1 MRSISGLLSLI
12 AIKFSNLKVSNSS
25 RNASVI
31 FTVSLILLSMISV
44 SDLAGAQLVSSQ
56 DNSST
61 VTDTPRT
68 NNNTIN
74 PKTECNEPIEI
85 NNVSSSSFDNTNNED
100 DDGVNAEL
108 AFDSDEGTEWSEDR
122 VGAYLEFDIGAIRS
136 ICDIEIQWD
145 KGEERSYNFVVSV
158 SENGTKFK
166 DRIRATSS
174 GNSDLPELYSFPDTM
189 AKQVRLT
196 VYGNSED
203 ETASIK
209 EISVNGRDVRKIG
222 QGYKICEE
230 LPVAKFVATP
240 SQSGDPPEK
249 AVDGD
254 YTTAWSAEGAGSFL
268 QADVGE
274 VKSICHVSIA
284 WYNGESRQYV
294 FEVSVSK
301 DGINFDQV
309 YEGISSGNSI
319 RPQYYAF
326 SEADARYVRIT
337 VFGNDKDNWA
347 GITELSIKGFTPPL
361 PPNNPPVADPKSV
374 STDMNVPIP
383 ITLSGSDP
391 EGSILTFNIVDLP
404 KHGQL
409 SSVSSDT
416 VKYTPDKD
424 YSGSDSFT
432 YTVKDS
438 KGVASSKSLVSINVR
453 NNPPVADPKSVST
466 DMNVPIPITLSGSD
480 PEGSIL
486 TFNIVDLPK
495 HGQLSSVSSDTV
507 KYTPDKDYSGSDSF
521 TYTVKDSKGLT
532 SAKST
537 VSINIKEVL
546 ECRTLNPTV
555 VTAIGSDGA
564 NVPSNVID
572 KNLNTGWS
580 KDGTGSWIQFD
591 LGSPAKICSVDIAW
605 YRGDMRQNVFTISV
619 SDDGSVFKKVFD
631 GGSKG
636 TATGFEKYNLPSG
649 TEGKFVRITVNGN
662 TENNWASITEIALFG
677 VRSTSE
683 PPSPPPSQ
691 PPSPPPSQPPS
702 PPTSQPPSPPPSQP
716 PSPPPSKPPS
726 PPPGGDAGQNDQ
738 FGIKKIYA
746 SKPNGEKWFMNMQ
759 DPSNDPRSNP
769 PPMSKN
775 SDGSWRV
782 TSGQVRYGVYTSS
795 GYHPDRVE
803 TDHSVLASRGYMQS
817 PNDWKNVELTG
828 QVKFNSGDDSE
839 NWAWYARGGRH
850 TGSGSPEGCEGSS
863 LKGDLTYT
871 DGTVRW
877 AKEQWHV
884 SYVFAPWKDSPASA
898 DGKFVGFKAMMYNT
912 IINGETAVKLELWVD
927 PNNNNNWQKVYDFID
942 QGGWGNDGGECNGEP
957 DQIISWGGPIAS
969 FRWDGA
975 NSVDIKNL
983 SVREIVP

>member
-31 FTVSLILLSMISV
+31 FMVSLILLSMISV

-56 DNSST
+56 DDSST

-361 PPNNPPVADPKSV
+361 PPNNPPVADPKS
-374 STDMNVPIP
+374 
-383 ITLSGSDP
+383 
-391 EGSILTFNIVDLP
+391 F
-404 KHGQL
+404 
-409 SSVSSDT
+409 
-416 VKYTPDKD
+416 
-424 YSGSDSFT
+424 
-432 YTVKDS
+432 
-438 KGVASSKSLVSINVR
+438 
-453 NNPPVADPKSVST
+453 ST

-702 PPTSQPPSPPPSQP
+702 PPPSQPPSPPPSQP
-716 PSPPPSKPPS
+716 PSPPPSQPPSPPPSQPPSPPPSQPPS

-769 PPMSKN
+769 PSMSKN

-795 GYHPDRVE
+795 GYHPDQVE

-828 QVKFNSGDDSE
+828 QVKFNSGDSSE

-884 SYVFAPWKDSPASA
+884 SYVFAPWKNSPASA

-912 IINGETAVKLELWVD
+912 IINGQ
-927 PNNNNNWQKVYDFID
+927 P
-942 QGGWGNDGGECNGEP
+942 
-957 DQIISWGGPIAS
+957 
-969 FRWDGA
+969 
-975 NSVDIKNL
+975 
-983 SVREIVP
+983 

>member
-1 MRSISGLLSLI
+1 MLSLI

-31 FTVSLILLSMISV
+31 FMVSLILLSMISV

-56 DNSST
+56 DDSST

-409 SSVSSDT
+409 SSV
-416 VKYTPDKD
+416 
-424 YSGSDSFT
+424 
-432 YTVKDS
+432 
-438 KGVASSKSLVSINVR
+438 
-453 NNPPVADPKSVST
+453 
-466 DMNVPIPITLSGSD
+466 
-480 PEGSIL
+480 
-486 TFNIVDLPK
+486 
-495 HGQLSSVSSDTV
+495 
-507 KYTPDKDYSGSDSF
+507 
-521 TYTVKDSKGLT
+521 
-532 SAKST
+532 
-537 VSINIKEVL
+537 
-546 ECRTLNPTV
+546 
-555 VTAIGSDGA
+555 
-564 NVPSNVID
+564 
-572 KNLNTGWS
+572 
-580 KDGTGSWIQFD
+580 
-591 LGSPAKICSVDIAW
+591 
-605 YRGDMRQNVFTISV
+605 
-619 SDDGSVFKKVFD
+619 
-631 GGSKG
+631 
-636 TATGFEKYNLPSG
+636 
-649 TEGKFVRITVNGN
+649 
-662 TENNWASITEIALFG
+662 
-677 VRSTSE
+677 
-683 PPSPPPSQ
+683 
-691 PPSPPPSQPPS
+691 
-702 PPTSQPPSPPPSQP
+702 
-716 PSPPPSKPPS
+716 
-726 PPPGGDAGQNDQ
+726 
-738 FGIKKIYA
+738 
-746 SKPNGEKWFMNMQ
+746 
-759 DPSNDPRSNP
+759 
-769 PPMSKN
+769 
-775 SDGSWRV
+775 
-782 TSGQVRYGVYTSS
+782 
-795 GYHPDRVE
+795 
-803 TDHSVLASRGYMQS
+803 
-817 PNDWKNVELTG
+817 
-828 QVKFNSGDDSE
+828 
-839 NWAWYARGGRH
+839 
-850 TGSGSPEGCEGSS
+850 
-863 LKGDLTYT
+863 
-871 DGTVRW
+871 
-877 AKEQWHV
+877 
-884 SYVFAPWKDSPASA
+884 
-898 DGKFVGFKAMMYNT
+898 
-912 IINGETAVKLELWVD
+912 
-927 PNNNNNWQKVYDFID
+927 
-942 QGGWGNDGGECNGEP
+942 
-957 DQIISWGGPIAS
+957 
-969 FRWDGA
+969 
-975 NSVDIKNL
+975 
-983 SVREIVP
+983 

>member
-31 FTVSLILLSMISV
+31 FMVSLILLSMISV

-56 DNSST
+56 DDSST

-85 NNVSSSSFDNTNNED
+85 NNISSSSFDNTNNED

-374 STDMNVPIP
+374 STDMNVPISITLSGSDPEGSILTFNIVDLPKHGQLSSVSSDTVKYTPDKDYSGSDSFTYTVKDSKGVASGKSLVSINVRNNPPVADPKSVSTDMNVPIP

-521 TYTVKDSKGLT
+521 TYTVKDSKGVA
-532 SAKST
+532 SSKSL
-537 VSINIKEVL
+537 VSINV
-546 ECRTLNPTV
+546 RNNPPVADPKSVST
-555 VTAIGSDGA
+555 DM
-564 NVPSNVID
+564 NVP
-572 KNLNTGWS
+572 
-580 KDGTGSWIQFD
+580 
-591 LGSPAKICSVDIAW
+591 
-605 YRGDMRQNVFTISV
+605 
-619 SDDGSVFKKVFD
+619 
-631 GGSKG
+631 
-636 TATGFEKYNLPSG
+636 
-649 TEGKFVRITVNGN
+649 
-662 TENNWASITEIALFG
+662 
-677 VRSTSE
+677 
-683 PPSPPPSQ
+683 
-691 PPSPPPSQPPS
+691 
-702 PPTSQPPSPPPSQP
+702 
-716 PSPPPSKPPS
+716 
-726 PPPGGDAGQNDQ
+726 
-738 FGIKKIYA
+738 
-746 SKPNGEKWFMNMQ
+746 
-759 DPSNDPRSNP
+759 
-769 PPMSKN
+769 
-775 SDGSWRV
+775 
-782 TSGQVRYGVYTSS
+782 
-795 GYHPDRVE
+795 
-803 TDHSVLASRGYMQS
+803 
-817 PNDWKNVELTG
+817 
-828 QVKFNSGDDSE
+828 
-839 NWAWYARGGRH
+839 
-850 TGSGSPEGCEGSS
+850 
-863 LKGDLTYT
+863 
-871 DGTVRW
+871 
-877 AKEQWHV
+877 
-884 SYVFAPWKDSPASA
+884 
-898 DGKFVGFKAMMYNT
+898 
-912 IINGETAVKLELWVD
+912 
-927 PNNNNNWQKVYDFID
+927 
-942 QGGWGNDGGECNGEP
+942 
-957 DQIISWGGPIAS
+957 
-969 FRWDGA
+969 
-975 NSVDIKNL
+975 
-983 SVREIVP
+983 

>member
-31 FTVSLILLSMISV
+31 FMVSLILLSMISV

-56 DNSST
+56 DDSST

-68 NNNTIN
+68 DNNTIN
-74 PKTECNEPIEI
+74 PKTGCNEPIEI

-438 KGVASSKSLVSINVR
+438 KGS
-453 NNPPVADPKSVST
+453 
-466 DMNVPIPITLSGSD
+466 
-480 PEGSIL
+480 
-486 TFNIVDLPK
+486 
-495 HGQLSSVSSDTV
+495 
-507 KYTPDKDYSGSDSF
+507 
-521 TYTVKDSKGLT
+521 T

-546 ECRTLNPTV
+546 ESRTLNPTV

-591 LGSPAKICSVDIAW
+591 LGSTAKICSVDIAW

-662 TENNWASITEIALFG
+662 TENNWASITEIALFR

-716 PSPPPSKPPS
+716 PSPPP
-726 PPPGGDAGQNDQ
+726 GGDAGQNDQ

-759 DPSNDPRSNP
+759 DPSNAPRSNP
-769 PPMSKN
+769 PSMSKN

-795 GYHPDRVE
+795 GYHPDQVE

-828 QVKFNSGDDSE
+828 QVKFNSGDSSE

>member
-31 FTVSLILLSMISV
+31 FMVSLILLSMISV

-56 DNSST
+56 DDSST

-100 DDGVNAEL
+100 DDGVNAKL

-122 VGAYLEFDIGAIRS
+122 AGAYLEFDIGAIRS

-203 ETASIK
+203 DTASIR

-240 SQSGDPPEK
+240 SRSGDPPEK

-274 VKSICHVSIA
+274 VKSICHVGIA

-337 VFGNDKDNWA
+337 VFSNDKDNWA

-374 STDMNVPIP
+374 STDRNVPIP

-391 EGSILTFNIVDLP
+391 EVSILTFNIVDLP

-409 SSVSSDT
+409 SSVSSD
-416 VKYTPDKD
+416 
-424 YSGSDSFT
+424 
-432 YTVKDS
+432 
-438 KGVASSKSLVSINVR
+438 A
-453 NNPPVADPKSVST
+453 
-466 DMNVPIPITLSGSD
+466 
-480 PEGSIL
+480 
-486 TFNIVDLPK
+486 
-495 HGQLSSVSSDTV
+495 V

-691 PPSPPPSQPPS
+691 PPSPPPSE
-702 PPTSQPPSPPPSQP
+702 PPSPPPSEP
-716 PSPPPSKPPS
+716 PSPPPSEPPSPPPSEPPS

-769 PPMSKN
+769 PSMSKN

-795 GYHPDRVE
+795 GYHPDQVE

-828 QVKFNSGDDSE
+828 QVKFNSGDSSE

-884 SYVFAPWKDSPASA
+884 SYVFAPWENSPASA
-898 DGKFVGFKAMMYNT
+898 DGKFVGFKAVMYNT

-942 QGGWGNDGGECNGEP
+942 QGGWGSEGGECNGEP

-983 SVREIVP
+983 SVREIVPPQ

>member
-56 DNSST
+56 DDSST

-85 NNVSSSSFDNTNNED
+85 NNISSSSSSSIDNNNNDDMTAQSAFDN
-100 DDGVNAEL
+100 
-108 AFDSDEGTEWSEDR
+108 DEGTEWSEDR

-240 SQSGDPPEK
+240 SRSGDPPEK

-274 VKSICHVSIA
+274 VKSICHVGIA

-438 KGVASSKSLVSINVR
+438 KGLTSSKSLVSINVR

-466 DMNVPIPITLSGSD
+466 DMNVPIPIKLSGSD

-486 TFNIVDLPK
+486 TFNIVDRTR

-532 SAKST
+532 SAKPT

-702 PPTSQPPSPPPSQP
+702 PPPSQ
-716 PSPPPSKPPS
+716 PPS

-769 PPMSKN
+769 PSMSKN

-782 TSGQVRYGVYTSS
+782 TSGQ
-795 GYHPDRVE
+795 
-803 TDHSVLASRGYMQS
+803 
-817 PNDWKNVELTG
+817 
-828 QVKFNSGDDSE
+828 
-839 NWAWYARGGRH
+839 
-850 TGSGSPEGCEGSS
+850 
-863 LKGDLTYT
+863 
-871 DGTVRW
+871 
-877 AKEQWHV
+877 
-884 SYVFAPWKDSPASA
+884 
-898 DGKFVGFKAMMYNT
+898 
-912 IINGETAVKLELWVD
+912 
-927 PNNNNNWQKVYDFID
+927 
-942 QGGWGNDGGECNGEP
+942 
-957 DQIISWGGPIAS
+957 
-969 FRWDGA
+969 
-975 NSVDIKNL
+975 
-983 SVREIVP
+983 

>member
-31 FTVSLILLSMISV
+31 FMVSLILLSMISV

-56 DNSST
+56 DDSST

-122 VGAYLEFDIGAIRS
+122 VGAYLEFDIGTIRS

-145 KGEERSYNFVVSV
+145 KGDERSYNFVVSV

-203 ETASIK
+203 ETASVK

-438 KGVASSKSLVSINVR
+438 KG
-453 NNPPVADPKSVST
+453 
-466 DMNVPIPITLSGSD
+466 
-480 PEGSIL
+480 
-486 TFNIVDLPK
+486 
-495 HGQLSSVSSDTV
+495 
-507 KYTPDKDYSGSDSF
+507 
-521 TYTVKDSKGLT
+521 LT

-662 TENNWASITEIALFG
+662 TENNRASITEIALFG

-702 PPTSQPPSPPPSQP
+702 PPPSQPPSPPPSQP
-716 PSPPPSKPPS
+716 PSPPPSQPPS

-769 PPMSKN
+769 PSMSKN

-795 GYHPDRVE
+795 GYHPDQVE

-828 QVKFNSGDDSE
+828 QVKFNSGDSSE

-884 SYVFAPWKDSPASA
+884 SYVFAPWKNSPASA
-898 DGKFVGFKAMMYNT
+898 DGKFVGFKAIMYNV
-912 IINGETAVKLELWVD
+912 IISGETAVKLELWVD

>member
-31 FTVSLILLSMISV
+31 FMVSLILLSMISV

-56 DNSST
+56 DDSST

-240 SQSGDPPEK
+240 SRSGDPPEK

-274 VKSICHVSIA
+274 VKSICHVGIA

-438 KGVASSKSLVSINVR
+438 KG
-453 NNPPVADPKSVST
+453 
-466 DMNVPIPITLSGSD
+466 
-480 PEGSIL
+480 
-486 TFNIVDLPK
+486 
-495 HGQLSSVSSDTV
+495 
-507 KYTPDKDYSGSDSF
+507 
-521 TYTVKDSKGLT
+521 LT

-537 VSINIKEVL
+537 VSINIKEEL

-702 PPTSQPPSPPPSQP
+702 PP
-716 PSPPPSKPPS
+716 
-726 PPPGGDAGQNDQ
+726 PGGDAGQNDQ

-746 SKPNGEKWFMNMQ
+746 SKPNGEKWFMNMA

-769 PPMSKN
+769 PSMSKN

-795 GYHPDRVE
+795 GYHPDQVE

-884 SYVFAPWKDSPASA
+884 SYVFSPWKNSPASA
-898 DGKFVGFKAMMYNT
+898 DGKFVGFKAVMYNT

-927 PNNNNNWQKVYDFID
+927 PNNNNNWQKAYDFID

>member
-1 MRSISGLLSLI
+1 
-12 AIKFSNLKVSNSS
+12 
-25 RNASVI
+25 
-31 FTVSLILLSMISV
+31 MISV

-56 DNSST
+56 DDSST

-702 PPTSQPPSPPPSQP
+702 PPPSQ
-716 PSPPPSKPPS
+716 PPS

-769 PPMSKN
+769 PSMSKN

-795 GYHPDRVE
+795 GYHPDQVE

-828 QVKFNSGDDSE
+828 QVKFNSGDSSE

-884 SYVFAPWKDSPASA
+884 SYVFAPWKNSPASA

>member
-31 FTVSLILLSMISV
+31 FMVSLVLLSMISV

-56 DNSST
+56 DDSST

-74 PKTECNEPIEI
+74 PKIECNEPIEI

-158 SENGTKFK
+158 SENGSKFK

-347 GITELSIKGFTPPL
+347 GITELSIKGFAPPL
-361 PPNNPPVADPKSV
+361 PP
-374 STDMNVPIP
+374 
-383 ITLSGSDP
+383 
-391 EGSILTFNIVDLP
+391 
-404 KHGQL
+404 
-409 SSVSSDT
+409 
-416 VKYTPDKD
+416 
-424 YSGSDSFT
+424 
-432 YTVKDS
+432 
-438 KGVASSKSLVSINVR
+438 

-683 PPSPPPSQ
+683 PPSPPP
-691 PPSPPPSQPPS
+691 
-702 PPTSQPPSPPPSQP
+702 
-716 PSPPPSKPPS
+716 
-726 PPPGGDAGQNDQ
+726 GGDAGQNDQ

-769 PPMSKN
+769 PSMSKN

-795 GYHPDRVE
+795 GYHPDQVE

>member
-31 FTVSLILLSMISV
+31 FMVSLILLSMISV

-56 DNSST
+56 DDSST

-361 PPNNPPVADPKSV
+361 PPNNPPVADPKS
-374 STDMNVPIP
+374 
-383 ITLSGSDP
+383 
-391 EGSILTFNIVDLP
+391 F
-404 KHGQL
+404 
-409 SSVSSDT
+409 
-416 VKYTPDKD
+416 
-424 YSGSDSFT
+424 
-432 YTVKDS
+432 
-438 KGVASSKSLVSINVR
+438 
-453 NNPPVADPKSVST
+453 ST

-683 PPSPPPSQ
+683 PPSPPPSE
-691 PPSPPPSQPPS
+691 PPSPPPSE
-702 PPTSQPPSPPPSQP
+702 PPSPPPSEP
-716 PSPPPSKPPS
+716 PSPPPTDTDFPYTFVGS
-726 PPPGGDAGQNDQ
+726 PQDMEDEGWDERR
-738 FGIKKIYA
+738 YA
-746 SKPNGEKWFMNMQ
+746 SGKPNDITHEWSGETSAQNYAIIIDITLTEIDHDDTISFKFGGTHMGSGWYDNTYSFESGQSCIGKEEDHPSTDLCVVTGKSIGNLVNTPVKLAAVNIGKGEKLEMY
-759 DPSNDPRSNP
+759 SNLGSGWTKDVESSNGVDGFRPQVEEDEAVIRIDGAPGIEMRSA
-769 PPMSKN
+769 
-775 SDGSWRV
+775 
-782 TSGQVRYGVYTSS
+782 QI
-795 GYHPDRVE
+795 
-803 TDHSVLASRGYMQS
+803 
-817 PNDWKNVELTG
+817 VEL
-828 QVKFNSGDDSE
+828 D
-839 NWAWYARGGRH
+839 
-850 TGSGSPEGCEGSS
+850 
-863 LKGDLTYT
+863 
-871 DGTVRW
+871 
-877 AKEQWHV
+877 
-884 SYVFAPWKDSPASA
+884 PASA
-898 DGKFVGFKAMMYNT
+898 NITTAGPTNTLSPTPSDKMASTEDDGWT
-912 IINGETAVKLELWVD
+912 EGEYAGTLDE
-927 PNNNNNWQKVYDFID
+927 QKEQARQD
-942 QGGWGNDGGECNGEP
+942 WE
-957 DQIISWGGPIAS
+957 
-969 FRWDGA
+969 GA
-975 NSVDIKNL
+975 GRPGDRYTGL
-983 SVREIVP
+983 PTP

>member
-56 DNSST
+56 DDSST

-240 SQSGDPPEK
+240 SRSGDPPEK

-274 VKSICHVSIA
+274 VKSICHVGIA

-383 ITLSGSDP
+383 I
-391 EGSILTFNIVDLP
+391 
-404 KHGQL
+404 K
-409 SSVSSDT
+409 
-416 VKYTPDKD
+416 
-424 YSGSDSFT
+424 
-432 YTVKDS
+432 
-438 KGVASSKSLVSINVR
+438 
-453 NNPPVADPKSVST
+453 
-466 DMNVPIPITLSGSD
+466 LSGSD

-532 SAKST
+532 SEKST

-702 PPTSQPPSPPPSQP
+702 PPPSQPPSPPPSQ
-716 PSPPPSKPPS
+716 PPS

-759 DPSNDPRSNP
+759 DPENDARSNP
-769 PPMSKN
+769 PEMTRN
-775 SDGSWRV
+775 SDGTWRV
-782 TSGQVRYGVYTSS
+782 TDGQVRYGVYTSS
-795 GYHPDRVE
+795 GYHPDQVE

-828 QVKFNSGDDSE
+828 QVKFNSGDSSE

-884 SYVFAPWKDSPASA
+884 SYVFAPWKNSPASA

>member
-31 FTVSLILLSMISV
+31 FMVSLVLLSMISV

-56 DNSST
+56 DDSST

-74 PKTECNEPIEI
+74 PKIECNEPIEI

-391 EGSILTFNIVDLP
+391 EGSI
-404 KHGQL
+404 
-409 SSVSSDT
+409 S
-416 VKYTPDKD
+416 
-424 YSGSDSFT
+424 
-432 YTVKDS
+432 
-438 KGVASSKSLVSINVR
+438 
-453 NNPPVADPKSVST
+453 
-466 DMNVPIPITLSGSD
+466 
-480 PEGSIL
+480 

-591 LGSPAKICSVDIAW
+591 LGSPAKICSVAIAW

-702 PPTSQPPSPPPSQP
+702 PPPSQ
-716 PSPPPSKPPS
+716 PPS

-759 DPSNDPRSNP
+759 DPTNDPRSNP
-769 PPMSKN
+769 PSMSKN

-795 GYHPDRVE
+795 GYHPDQVE
-803 TDHSVLASRGYMQS
+803 TDHSVLANRGYMQS
-817 PNDWKNVELTG
+817 PNDWKNVEITG
-828 QVKFNSGDDSE
+828 QVKFNSGDSSE

-884 SYVFAPWKDSPASA
+884 SYVFAPWENSPASA
-898 DGKFVGFKAMMYNT
+898 DGKFVGFKAIMYNV

>member
-1 MRSISGLLSLI
+1 
-12 AIKFSNLKVSNSS
+12 
-25 RNASVI
+25 
-31 FTVSLILLSMISV
+31 MISV

-56 DNSST
+56 DDSST

-85 NNVSSSSFDNTNNED
+85 NNISSSSFDNTNNED

-240 SQSGDPPEK
+240 SRSGDPPEK

-383 ITLSGSDP
+383 I
-391 EGSILTFNIVDLP
+391 
-404 KHGQL
+404 K
-409 SSVSSDT
+409 
-416 VKYTPDKD
+416 
-424 YSGSDSFT
+424 
-432 YTVKDS
+432 
-438 KGVASSKSLVSINVR
+438 
-453 NNPPVADPKSVST
+453 
-466 DMNVPIPITLSGSD
+466 LSGSD

-702 PPTSQPPSPPPSQP
+702 PPPSQ
-716 PSPPPSKPPS
+716 PPS

-769 PPMSKN
+769 PSMSKN

-795 GYHPDRVE
+795 GYHPDQVE

-884 SYVFAPWKDSPASA
+884 SYVFAPWKNSPASA

>member
-56 DNSST
+56 DDSST

-100 DDGVNAEL
+100 DDGVNAEF

-438 KGVASSKSLVSINVR
+438 KG
-453 NNPPVADPKSVST
+453 
-466 DMNVPIPITLSGSD
+466 
-480 PEGSIL
+480 
-486 TFNIVDLPK
+486 
-495 HGQLSSVSSDTV
+495 
-507 KYTPDKDYSGSDSF
+507 
-521 TYTVKDSKGLT
+521 LT

-691 PPSPPPSQPPS
+691 PPSPPP
-702 PPTSQPPSPPPSQP
+702 
-716 PSPPPSKPPS
+716 
-726 PPPGGDAGQNDQ
+726 GGDAGQNDQ

-769 PPMSKN
+769 PSMSKN

-795 GYHPDRVE
+795 GYHPDQVE

-828 QVKFNSGDDSE
+828 QVKFNSGDSSE

-884 SYVFAPWKDSPASA
+884 SYVFAPWKNSPASA
-898 DGKFVGFKAMMYNT
+898 DGKFVGFKAIMYNV
-912 IINGETAVKLELWVD
+912 IISGETAVKLELWVD